1 MANETTKKDITEIG
15 MAIGEAIASKLAAPS
30 QPQHVEN
37 RSSIAIEINK
47 KVQQRASRQASFA
60 ARITKD
66 LKEGKNCRMYSIPTI
81 YKMYMP
87 SLTITVNGCSIKVP
101 SDGKPRLIH
110 NIYIGQIERYLR
122 HLDAKIDAMEN
133 NRPDIR
139 EESQHM

>member
-1 MANETTKKDITEIG
+1 MAENNKQDITKIG
-15 MAIGEAIASKLAAPS
+15 EAIGEAIAARLGTPV
-30 QPQHVEN
+30 QNNQVEN

-87 SLTITVNGCSIKVP
+87 SLTVTVNGCSIKVP
-101 SDGKPRLIH
+101 ADGKSRLIH
-110 NIYIGQIERYLR
+110 NAYIAQIEKYLR
-122 HLDAKIDAMEN
+122 HLDQKIDAMEN
-133 NRPDIR
+133 NKPDIQEDR
-139 EESQHM
+139 QHM

>member
-1 MANETTKKDITEIG
+1 MAETTKKDITEIG
-15 MAIGEAIASKLAAPS
+15 MAIGEAIASKLATPS
-30 QPQHVEN
+30 QSQQIEN

-66 LKEGKNCRMYSIPTI
+66 LKEGKNCKMYSIPTI

-87 SLTITVNGCSIKVP
+87 SLTVTVNGCSIKVP
-101 SDGKPRLIH
+101 ADGKARLIH
-110 NIYIGQIERYLR
+110 NDYIAQIERYLR

-133 NRPDIR
+133 KRPDIR